1 MRNNR
6 DSNIK
11 IVNLGFTWIQ
21 YHNPRAQIA
30 FQNDKRVTKDIY
42 MLTIIQ
48 MLSKYQMVWIALRGS
63 IEIEKSQN
71 SNIDHDSNIK
81 TSNFQITSKPNK
93 KKMGTISKIAFP
105 RGIKMKKT
113 CKGNLKVG
121 HNSNLFKYQTSRSH
135 IAYQ

>member
-1 MRNNR
+1 MDEIPNSKSSDRFFQIMRNNP

-11 IVNLGFTWIQ
+11 IVNIGFTWIQ
-21 YHNPRAQIA
+21 YHNPRAQID

-71 SNIDHDSNIK
+71 SNFVHDSNIK
-81 TSNFQITSKPNK
+81 TSNFQITSKPNQK
-93 KKMGTISKIAFP
+93 KLAQYQRLLFQEASK
-105 RGIKMKKT
+105 
-113 CKGNLKVG
+113 
-121 HNSNLFKYQTSRSH
+121 
-135 IAYQ
+135 

>member
-11 IVNLGFTWIQ
+11 IVNIGFTWIQ

-71 SNIDHDSNIK
+71 SNVDHDSNIK
-81 TSNFQITSKPNK
+81 TSNFQITSKPNQK
-93 KKMGTISKIAFP
+93 KKWHNIKDCFSK
-105 RGIKMKKT
+105 RHQNEKDLQGK
-113 CKGNLKVG
+113 
-121 HNSNLFKYQTSRSH
+121 FKSWP
-135 IAYQ
+135 